1 MRLDVLKSEKGGYN
15 KVAVLTKIDVYNA
28 LLMMAEEGKAD
39 RDKLLSEL
47 ERARAIEL
55 PREKSGFFGSSGF
68 SVEDTDAYIAK
79 LEEEID
85 KKLSL

>member
-1 MRLDVLKSEKGGYN
+1 MRPTVLKSEKGGYN
-15 KVAVLTKIDVYNA
+15 KIAVLTKIDVYNA
-28 LLMMAEEGKAD
+28 LLMMAESGQTD

-55 PREKSGFFGSSGF
+55 PREKSGFFGASGF

-79 LEEEID
+79 LEDEID